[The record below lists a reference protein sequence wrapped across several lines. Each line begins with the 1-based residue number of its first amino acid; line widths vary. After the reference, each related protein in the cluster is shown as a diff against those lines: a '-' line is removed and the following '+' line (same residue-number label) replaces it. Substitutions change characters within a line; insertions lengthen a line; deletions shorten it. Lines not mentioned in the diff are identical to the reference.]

1 MKNNGV
7 KAFLFAAAAAAVAA
21 FIGYLSG
28 ALDPHLGRQPA
39 ELAQPASESPSTDAK
54 APEAAAGTEGEKQD
68 VASAQAQQP
77 ATEQASAGPAA
88 SDENTEAP
96 TFDVLRVEGD
106 GSAVV
111 AGKAAPGS
119 TVELFDGTAV
129 LGKAIAG
136 PDGAFAI
143 VLDTP
148 LKAGDHQIVLRATGT
163 DKDVSTSTQ
172 TAVVSIPEKPDG
184 QVLAMIE
191 EPGKA
196 AQLLTVPQPQ
206 ASADAAP
213 ADKPAG
219 ETVEGNA
226 EASQVASA
234 DPAAGTAPP
243 QEQAGE
249 QQPVAE
255 AAGPKIAVEAVEI
268 DGGKVFVAGRADAGR
283 KVRAYANEIL
293 LGEAVTSPDGH
304 FLVEA
309 ARDLPVGEYTIR
321 VDRLEAEGDKVA
333 VRATV
338 PFQREPGAT
347 VAAVAPPAQEG
358 GSGQPVASAEGAT
371 DAGAGQPA
379 TTVAPK
385 LEHVDGSVI
394 IRRGDT
400 LWHISRRVYGQG
412 VRYST
417 IYLANQ
423 EQITDPDR
431 IWPGQV
437 FKVPEK
443 SEQGEQADF
452 NSMGD
457 RITVPQ

>member
-28 ALDPHLGRQPA
+28 ALDPYLGRQPA
-39 ELAQPASESPSTDAK
+39 ELAQPASESPSADAK

-68 VASAQAQQP
+68 AVSAQEQQP
-77 ATEQASAGPAA
+77 ATEQAPAGQAA
-88 SDENTEAP
+88 SDENTDAP

-184 QVLAMIE
+184 QVLAMVE
-191 EPGKA
+191 EPGKP

-206 ASADAAP
+206 ASTNAAP
-213 ADKPAG
+213 TDKPAG
-219 ETVEGNA
+219 ETAEGNA

-234 DPAAGTAPP
+234 DPAAGAAPV
-243 QEQAGE
+243 QE
-249 QQPVAE
+249 QPVAE

-321 VDRLEAEGDKVA
+321 VDGLEAEGDKVA

-338 PFQREPGAT
+338 PFQREPGTT
-347 VAAVAPPAQEG
+347 VAAVAPSVQEG
-358 GSGQPVASAEGAT
+358 GSGQPAASAEGAT

-443 SEQGEQADF
+443 SEHGEQADF